1 MSKNS
6 FCEDSFK
13 KKSFLKSYFSDRFL
27 KTKVGDCLSDLIA
40 LLLGVPL
47 HLTFLINNVIVK
59 LFADDTTFF
68 AAGDNLDKLISTF
81 SLTFKL
87 LMEWCQFNRID
98 LNVDKT
104 YLMVI
109 TRKRIVIPDTIVLNG
124 VSIKVVR
131 QFKLLGV
138 ILDDK
143 MLFNKHIASIC
154 IKINFRLYSIKKLF
168 YLAIS
173 VKVQFFKAFIL
184 PLF

>member
-1 MSKNS
+1 MDAGLLLSKLFHYGLDNNS
-6 FCEDSFK
+6 IN
-13 KKSFLKSYFSDRFL
+13 FLKSYFSDRFL

-109 TRKRIVIPDTIVLNG
+109 TRKRI
-124 VSIKVVR
+124 R
-131 QFKLLGV
+131 
-138 ILDDK
+138 
-143 MLFNKHIASIC
+143 
-154 IKINFRLYSIKKLF
+154 
-168 YLAIS
+168 IS
-173 VKVQFFKAFIL
+173 VQYKNLIIL
-184 PLF
+184 TRLVVETI